1 MVRFKVIRGSH
12 LMLALSVFILAGVAI
27 FILLQS
33 SSVQHESQNYNLSN
47 AAQYQTEEA
56 KVAETFASQSI
67 HSASLQIEIE
77 KDKPEVPPLHNAP
90 SILVY
95 HTHTHEAYEQDQS
108 NLYEAVESW
117 RTQDATHSV
126 VRVGAALVDE
136 LSKLGFFAVHDTTD
150 HELNNIGS
158 SYVRAQE
165 TLESYSGE
173 FDLVIDLHR
182 DAYTEGM
189 KLRIGEP
196 ENACAQVMMLIG
208 DGGEYV
214 GAEAPNY
221 DENLLFAQ
229 KLTTEINRQCIGL
242 ARNVTIKHGR
252 FNQHIGNTAVLIEV
266 GHNRNTLQEAL
277 RSVPYL
283 AKGIA
288 NILK

>member
-12 LMLALSVFILAGVAI
+12 LMLVLSALILAGVVA

-33 SSVQHESQNYNLSN
+33 SAVKYETKKHNPDNASQYMI
-47 AAQYQTEEA
+47 EEA
-56 KVAETFASQSI
+56 KVTETFASQSV
-67 HSASLQIEIE
+67 HSTSLQIEIE
-77 KDKPEVPPLHNAP
+77 KDKPEGPPLNNAR

-95 HTHTHEAYEQDQS
+95 HTHTHEAYEQDQT
-108 NLYEAVESW
+108 NPYDAVESW
-117 RTQDATHSV
+117 RTEDTAYSV
-126 VRVGAALVDE
+126 VKVGTALVDE

-150 HELNNIGS
+150 HELNNIAS
-158 SYVRAQE
+158 SYERAQK

-189 KLRIGEP
+189 KLRMGEP

-208 DGGEYV
+208 DGGEYN
-214 GAEAPNY
+214 GAEAPDY
-221 DENLLFAQ
+221 GKNLLFAQ
-229 KLTTEINRQCIGL
+229 KLTTEINRQCDGL

-252 FNQHIGNTAVLIEV
+252 FNQHIGKNAVLIEV

-283 AKGIA
+283 ANGIA
-288 NILK
+288 AILK